1 MVSSDSAA
9 WALHAPSRRRTAGS
23 RRGSAGRRS
32 ASGAGMRRARSRTG
46 AGPAAVPASSA
57 AARSSGA
64 RAWCR
69 AARAA
74 RSSPA
79 PGNPSTTVVPASTV
93 SSACPNR
100 RCARPSAGPSPPARR
115 RPPSGPTTRGACGPD
130 PDQSSVPAA
139 PSSTAHC
146 AAPSTGGPGRRENAL
161 VQRLERPGRRVFSTE
176 GLGHQAPELRHRN
189 AAVPGV
195 GDDHAD
201 AVVAQ
206 RDHVRPYRTRRLVR
220 VGGATAARAT
230 RLHRGSGNR
239 PFALAGGTSLITP
252 LPSPPPIRR
261 SPAATT
267 RSIRRSVSLSAMAE
281 LAVRFGRPAQC
292 RRILTRPY
300 ADVLPA

>member
-46 AGPAAVPASSA
+46 AGPAPVPASSA

-79 PGNPSTTVVPASTV
+79 PGNPSTTVVPASRV

-100 RCARPSAGPSPPARR
+100 RCARPSAGPSPPARS
-115 RPPSGPTTRGACGPD
+115 RPPSGPTTRGARGPD

-146 AAPSTGGPGRRENAL
+146 AAPSTGGPGRRETHSSSASSARAGERSPPRASATRRRSFATGTPWCPVSATTMPTRSSPNGITSVHTGRDASS
-161 VQRLERPGRRVFSTE
+161 VSGSDRGEGDPAAPGQREPAVRARRWHVAHHTPPEPAAYPG
-176 GLGHQAPELRHRN
+176 
-189 AAVPGV
+189 
-195 GDDHAD
+195 
-201 AVVAQ
+201 VAQ
-206 RDHVRPYRTRRLVR
+206 RDDPIHSKERIAVGNGRVWRCDSADRRN
-220 VGGATAARAT
+220 AW
-230 RLHRGSGNR
+230 
-239 PFALAGGTSLITP
+239 
-252 LPSPPPIRR
+252 
-261 SPAATT
+261 
-267 RSIRRSVSLSAMAE
+267 
-281 LAVRFGRPAQC
+281 
-292 RRILTRPY
+292 RILTRPY
-300 ADVLPA
+300 ADLLPA